1 MFVFSVRASAL
12 RFFSVIAVS
21 VAALVMLI
29 AFVPTYVPASLLVGE
44 DTVSYDHIT
53 TEDHRRA
60 FLSSFG
66 WETSVEGSE
75 AIEVTIPAKFDS
87 VYEGYNDIQRA
98 QGLNLERY
106 RGKKVMRYTYAVTNY
121 PDYEGTVYATLLVYK
136 DKVIGADI
144 CSADVEGFVHGL
156 SR

>member
-29 AFVPTYVPASLLVGE
+29 AFVPTYVPAALLVGE
-44 DTVSYDHIT
+44 DTVSYEHIV
-53 TEDHRRA
+53 TEDDRRS

-66 WETSVEGSE
+66 WETAEEGCE
-75 AIEVTIPAKFDS
+75 AVEVTIPAKFDS
-87 VYEGYNDIQRA
+87 VYEGYNDIQKA

-121 PDYEGTVYATLLVYK
+121 PDYDGTVYATLLVYK
-136 DKVIGADI
+136 DKVVGADI
-144 CSADVEGFVHGL
+144 CSADVDGFVHGL
-156 SR
+156 NR